1 MKRAGAKMDKW
12 IQQAVGVVGEARKK
26 FAEFVQWLQE
36 QGYTDEEI
44 YQLVLIWMEPLGPR
58 DD

>member
-1 MKRAGAKMDKW
+1 MDKW
-12 IQQAVGVVGEARKK
+12 IQQAIGVVGEARKK

-44 YQLVLIWMEPLGPR
+44 YQLVLIWMEPLGPG